1 MGQVS
6 ETACRVL
13 LYRLLSGQTIQVRSD
28 ERQLARATSHGLCV
42 LLPHN
47 LTTSPTCFANLVLT
61 GSDLEQDGPGLQ
73 VAEGPTFTYFSSKPS
88 CSPRISSSIVNKF
101 CRVLSKVNVPVEVQ
115 EMQVRTEV
123 ERVLLLARTFAKV
136 HLDAAKNT
144 FLARNCLETAD
155 LEILNFF
162 QMFS

>member
-1 MGQVS
+1 MK
-6 ETACRVL
+6 
-13 LYRLLSGQTIQVRSD
+13 SD
-28 ERQLARATSHGLCV
+28 QRHLARATSHGLCV

-47 LTTSPTCFANLVLT
+47 LAASPTCFANLVLT
-61 GSDLEQDGPGLQ
+61 GTELEQTEPGLQ
-73 VAEGPTFTYFSSKPS
+73 VANGPTYTFFGGRLACT
-88 CSPRISSSIVNKF
+88 RISASSIVNKF
-101 CRVLSKVNVPVEVQ
+101 CRILSKVNVPVEIQ

-136 HLDAAKNT
+136 KKAEAAKKT
-144 FLARNCLETAD
+144 FLARSGLETGD

>member
-1 MGQVS
+1 M
-6 ETACRVL
+6 L
-13 LYRLLSGQTIQVRSD
+13 LLQVRSD

-47 LTTSPTCFANLVLT
+47 LTASPTCFANLVLT
-61 GSDLEQDGPGLQ
+61 GTDLEQDGPGLQ
-73 VAEGPTFTYFSSKPS
+73 VAEGPTFTYFSSKPT

-136 HLDAAKNT
+136 KKAEAAKKT
-144 FLARNCLETAD
+144 FLARSGLETGD